1 MSRKNNSRLFPITRG
16 KNPLH
21 SLDNKHILAI
31 GTPHGEDLKNAFKN
45 DAPRITTRKERNIIN
60 EEDLEDIDPEDFYRG
75 GVKRKKGR
83 QTIRKKKRNS
93 KSRRKSIRRR
103 GRR

>member
-16 KNPLH
+16 RNPLH

-31 GTPHGEDLKNAFKN
+31 GNPDGQDLKNVFKN
-45 DAPRITTRKERNIIN
+45 DTPRITTRKERNIIN

-75 GVKRKKGR
+75 GVKRKIRR

-93 KSRRKSIRRR
+93 KRKRKSVRRR
-103 GRR
+103 RRR